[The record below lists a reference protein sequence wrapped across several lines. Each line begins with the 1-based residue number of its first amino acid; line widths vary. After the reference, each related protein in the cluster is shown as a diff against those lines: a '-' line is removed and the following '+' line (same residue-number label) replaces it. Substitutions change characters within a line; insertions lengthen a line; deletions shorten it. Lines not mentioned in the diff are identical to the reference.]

1 MNGNEFAATLNGFDA
16 VPMDELAQIEGGL
29 SWKDV
34 GNFLEKVAVA
44 VVAGIIIK
52 KA

>member
-1 MNGNEFAATLNGFDA
+1 MNEFNMVSA
-16 VPMDELAQIEGGL
+16 DELNQIEGGL

-44 VVAGIIIK
+44 VVSGLILRK
-52 KA
+52 L